1 MYNLITR
8 CSQGVKGS
16 FLKLSIRFISVFLLA
31 LMSCSSMPKAPQ
43 TLTVFAAASLN
54 DAFREIGQEFEK
66 SHAGNLIQFN
76 FSGSQ
81 ALSTQLQAG
90 AQADLFASANMEEMQ
105 HLIDAGL
112 VASDASQIFVYNLL
126 VVILPPGNPAGLI
139 ALADLARPGQKLV
152 LVAEG
157 VPAGRYARQ
166 VLENLN
172 AAYGADFKLHVLA
185 NVVSNE
191 TNVKQVVTKV
201 SLGEADAG
209 IAYRSDIT
217 AAPDLKTLDIPDEY
231 NVTAEY
237 PIAAIQSATHPQQAI
252 EFIQYV
258 LSAEGQAILQK
269 WGFMPVKAQP

>member
-1 MYNLITR
+1 L
-8 CSQGVKGS
+8 
-16 FLKLSIRFISVFLLA
+16 LKVSIRFISILLLA
-31 LMSCSSMPKAPQ
+31 LMGCSSMPKAPQ

-54 DAFREIGQEFEK
+54 DAFREIGQAFEK
-66 SHAGNLIQFN
+66 SHAGNLVQFN

-81 ALSTQLQAG
+81 GLSTQLQAG
-90 AQADLFASANMEEMQ
+90 AQADVFASANMEEMQ

-112 VASDASQIFVYNLL
+112 VAPDAPQIFVYNRL
-126 VVILPPGNPAGLI
+126 VVILPPDNPAGLTT
-139 ALADLARPGQKLV
+139 LEDLARPGLKLV
-152 LVAEG
+152 LAAEG
-157 VPAGRYARQ
+157 VPAGDYARQ

-172 AAYGADFKLHVLA
+172 AAYGADFKLHVLS

-209 IAYRSDIT
+209 MAYRSDIT
-217 AAPDLKTLDIPDEY
+217 AAPELMTLDIPDDY

-237 PIAAIQSATHPQQAI
+237 PIAPIQSAAHPQQAI
-252 EFIQYV
+252 EFIQFV

-269 WGFMPVKAQP
+269 WGFMPDKALP

>member
-1 MYNLITR
+1 
-8 CSQGVKGS
+8 
-16 FLKLSIRFISVFLLA
+16 LKVSIRFVSILLLT
-31 LMSCSSMPKAPQ
+31 LMGCSSMPKAPQ

-66 SHAGNLIQFN
+66 FHAGNLVQFN

-81 ALSTQLQAG
+81 DLSTQLHAG
-90 AQADLFASANMEEMQ
+90 AQADIFASANIEEMQ
-105 HLIDAGL
+105 HLIDSGL
-112 VASDASQIFVYNLL
+112 VAPDASQIFVYNLL
-126 VVILPPGNPAGLI
+126 VVILPPDNPAGLT

-152 LVAEG
+152 LAAES

-166 VLENLN
+166 ALENLN
-172 AAYGADFKLHVLA
+172 VVYGADFKLHVLA

-209 IAYRSDIT
+209 IAYRSDII

-237 PIAAIQSATHPQQAI
+237 PIAPLQSTAHPRQAF
-252 EFIQYV
+252 EFIQFV
-258 LSAEGQAILQK
+258 LSAKGQAILQK
-269 WGFMPVKAQP
+269 WGFIPVKAQP